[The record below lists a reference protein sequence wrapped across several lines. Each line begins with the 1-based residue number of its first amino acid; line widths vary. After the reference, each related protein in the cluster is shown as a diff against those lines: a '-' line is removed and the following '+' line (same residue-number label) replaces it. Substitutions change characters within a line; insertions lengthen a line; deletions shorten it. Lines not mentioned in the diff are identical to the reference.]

1 MEIEDDHDS
10 SSEEDDSDSALEE
23 MDALGLDSSEKDE
36 EELDA
41 NKKAELWRYQLKYD
55 EMKVI

>member
-1 MEIEDDHDS
+1 MEIEDHDS
-10 SSEEDDSDSALEE
+10 SSEEDDSDSASEE
-23 MDALGLDSSEKDE
+23 MDSLGLDSSEKAE

-41 NKKAELWRYQLKYD
+41 KKKAELWKSQLQYD